1 MGAIYSPATMQP
13 AGGDTMAN
21 IKKTKTDNVAE
32 QQDQLQREIASMHE
46 EALELREKNRR
57 RWHRVG
63 IFCGILLL
71 LGIAVNVWYFNTSNL
86 TQSLEEQ
93 MAAEMAEYQAQLESE
108 YNQEQEEFLRMLG
121 VTE

>member
-1 MGAIYSPATMQP
+1 
-13 AGGDTMAN
+13 MAN
-21 IKKTKTDNVAE
+21 TKRTKADNMLE
-32 QQDQLQREIASMHE
+32 QQEQLQREIASMHE
-46 EALELREKNRR
+46 EALELREKNRK

-93 MAAEMAEYQAQLESE
+93 MAAEMAEYQTQMELE

-121 VTE
+121 VTK

>member
-1 MGAIYSPATMQP
+1 
-13 AGGDTMAN
+13 MAYT
-21 IKKTKTDNVAE
+21 KKTKAVNMLE

-46 EALELREKNRR
+46 EALELREKNKK

-71 LGIAVNVWYFNTSNL
+71 LGIAVNVWYFNTSKL

-93 MAAEMAEYQAQLESE
+93 MAAKMAEYQAQLELE
-108 YNQEQEEFLRMLG
+108 YNQEQEEFLRLLG